1 VIEETFAGLRFV
13 SNQMGYHLDP
23 PISSS
28 RRKAIPVTAM
38 SRPEVAIYAGTGPR
52 IAAAPGAGVGD
63 ESVPGYQAQ
72 LAGHSIGKT
81 FGRATE
87 FLNLASPIRLQHS
100 V

>member
-1 VIEETFAGLRFV
+1 
-13 SNQMGYHLDP
+13 LDTTSTP
-23 PISSS
+23 PISSG

-52 IAAAPGAGVGD
+52 IAAAPGVGVGD
-63 ESVPGYQAQ
+63 DSVPAHQAQ

-81 FGRATE
+81 FGRAAA